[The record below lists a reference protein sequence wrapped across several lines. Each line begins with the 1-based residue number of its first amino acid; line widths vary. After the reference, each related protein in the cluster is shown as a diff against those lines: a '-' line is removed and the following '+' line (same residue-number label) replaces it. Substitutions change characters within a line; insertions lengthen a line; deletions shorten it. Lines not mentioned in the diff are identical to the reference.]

1 MKNNEKRRKL
11 VLKNTNNTLEMN
23 EKKKTVKKN
32 VELNTIEEEKKKR
45 KEEFDSI
52 LEKIKKMSEAVELH
66 TNVKQAVSKEEV
78 DNNYLK
84 YIENSL
90 EDKLFNDAKFGELK
104 SKVLL
109 EVVCPDLTNIENF
122 EIDKL
127 EIADIGSHFEEETN
141 YIDKVCT
148 YDNKFVCLFG
158 ISELD
163 ADKVIKYQS
172 RKFSRADM
180 IEAICEKLEHG
191 KTMQMEQY
199 DEYYV
204 VSNEEGMKIFS
215 ERKVTALMKVEENVF
230 DKIKSKLTSLFTK
243 NLFGKKK
250 YLPSIELIYD
260 TNQNRFKNF
269 EHKTSKVDAKNRM
282 KALLL
287 KEREVT
293 RSTN

>member
-1 MKNNEKRRKL
+1 MKNKEKRRKL

-23 EKKKTVKKN
+23 EKKKTEKKN

-163 ADKVIKYQS
+163 ADKVIKYES

-243 NLFGKKK
+243 SLFGKKK
-250 YLPSIELIYD
+250 YLPNIELIYD

>member
-163 ADKVIKYQS
+163 ADKVIKYES

-243 NLFGKKK
+243 SLFGKKK